1 MNLRKYIKVYKN
13 IGLSETFSE
22 KLRQYLPLVVER
34 CTSLG
39 EIFEASSF
47 LFEADELRNK
57 KALAL
62 LDDDSRKI
70 ISNFVYAIKS
80 ANFAWNSKLL
90 NEFINSYCEESSL
103 KFRDIGI
110 PLRIAL
116 TGSTSSPSI
125 VHIMEILGEH
135 QTLDRL
141 NINVD

>member
-1 MNLRKYIKVYKN
+1 M
-13 IGLSETFSE
+13 SETISE

-39 EIFEASSF
+39 EIFDASSF
-47 LFEADELRNK
+47 LFEADEVRYK

-62 LDDDSRKI
+62 LDDNSREI
-70 ISNFVYAIKS
+70 ISNFLYAIKS

-90 NEFINSYCEESSL
+90 NKFINTYCEESDL
-103 KFRDIGI
+103 KFREIGI

-125 VHIMEILGEH
+125 VHIMEIFGEH